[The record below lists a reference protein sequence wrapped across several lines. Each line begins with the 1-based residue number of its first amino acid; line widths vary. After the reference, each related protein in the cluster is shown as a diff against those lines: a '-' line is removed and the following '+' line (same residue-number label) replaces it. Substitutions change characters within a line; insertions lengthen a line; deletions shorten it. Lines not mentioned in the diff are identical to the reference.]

1 MKKLSIFLLFLVVV
15 CCGCHKK
22 EKVAAPKLSTEQQAK
37 VKNVQVSF
45 IRYEQQLFS
54 LDPNNLSKGVEKL
67 YGQVP
72 EILIAKDSWKNEQM
86 MKALQG
92 YLADPTIK
100 AIYKETQKQ
109 YGNLSDIQKQL
120 EDALKIYLSHF
131 PDDTIPTFYTMIS
144 GLDFSMPSVW
154 EYDQQLF
161 VNLDMYLGKDFK
173 YYSYAG
179 MPRFIA
185 ARCERKFIAT
195 DCFTKVLA
203 YKHLSDKTLVTV
215 LDNMVDEG
223 KKLFFTQTMFPDVS
237 QEDIIGYSKEKY
249 EWAKKNEAHV
259 WQYFMEK
266 NVLYSKDEDMVRRF
280 IDETPFTRE
289 FGNDSP
295 GRIGSYI
302 GWHIVQNYMRNHPE
316 TTLKELM
323 LISNAQEILKESYYK
338 PGFNK

>member
-1 MKKLSIFLLFLVVV
+1 MKKLSLILLFIVVV

-22 EKVAAPKLSTEQQAK
+22 EKIAVPKLSTEQQAK
-37 VKNVQVSF
+37 VKNVQISF

-54 LDPNNLSKGVEKL
+54 LDPKNLSKEVEKL

-86 MKALQG
+86 MAGLKG
-92 YLADPTIK
+92 YLTDPTIK

-109 YGNLSDIQKQL
+109 YGDLTDIQKQL

-131 PDDTIPTFYTMIS
+131 PDETIPAFYTMIS

-161 VNLDMYLGKDFK
+161 INLDMYLGKDFK
-173 YYSYAG
+173 YYGYAG

-203 YKHLSDKTLVTV
+203 YKHLPEKTLITV

-223 KKLFFTQTMFPDVS
+223 KKLFFTQTMFPNVS
-237 QEDIIGYSKEKY
+237 QEDIIGYSKEKF
-249 EWAKKNEAHV
+249 EWARKHEAQV

-266 NVLYSKDEDMVRRF
+266 NVLYSKDEDMVRRY

-316 TTLKELM
+316 TTLKDLM
-323 LISNAQEILKESYYK
+323 LISNAQEILKDSYYK
-338 PGFNK
+338 PGFNN